1 MRIPGLP
8 GASEPT
14 FRTRDRRWMGLD
26 TLVLDTCQRLEDSG
40 AAVSPVAAK
49 AAIQLARHLV
59 VMDEE
64 LVGEDLLAAVSF
76 RLRRQRVLLTPA
88 AVGRVLGAYARLVVE
103 LDITETCE
111 LG

>member
-40 AAVSPVAAK
+40 EVVSPLAAK

-76 RLRRQRVLLTPA
+76 RLRRQRVLLTPT

>member
-26 TLVLDTCQRLEDSG
+26 TLVMDTTRRLADAG
-40 AAVSPVAAK
+40 WAVSPVAAK

-59 VMDEE
+59 VVEEE
-64 LVGEDLLAAVSF
+64 LSGDALIDAISV
-76 RLRRQRVLLTPA
+76 RLRRQRVLLTPEH
-88 AVGRVLGAYARLVVE
+88 VGRILGAYARLVVE